1 MRWDKLIGISEIIN
15 GLSDIKKSP
24 NKTTNKHLEGRNSQI
39 RCPRRPEATEVC
51 ESVLEEM
58 KESEVG
64 VKREV
69 LSYLKV
75 FVRGVIMLSSKK
87 TCWTVDQ
94 PPGPQN
100 VLSLDTCHC
109 G

>member
-1 MRWDKLIGISEIIN
+1 
-15 GLSDIKKSP
+15 
-24 NKTTNKHLEGRNSQI
+24 
-39 RCPRRPEATEVC
+39 
-51 ESVLEEM
+51 M

-69 LSYLKV
+69 LSYLKI
-75 FVRGVIMLSSKK
+75 FVRDRIMLSSKE
-87 TCWTVDQ
+87 TYWTVDQ